1 MTLVFKI
8 QIMNELFYVWK
19 HSVELSG
26 NPAMFRLKTNGEL
39 AQLVRATES

>member
-1 MTLVFKI
+1 MTLAIKI

-19 HSVELSG
+19 HSVELLSG
-26 NPAMFRLKTNGEL
+26 FAVCRLKIKGEL